1 MPRENEVAVPQAR
14 TLGATSKTSAVLS
27 VLNISELT
35 QNRRFVCDKR
45 ERVLLVT
52 CMFSYQYLYVIWTI
66 MFTGLL
72 QKDLLKGR

>member
-45 ERVLLVT
+45 ERVLLV
-52 CMFSYQYLYVIWTI
+52 CSLDNNVYWS
-66 MFTGLL
+66 FT
-72 QKDLLKGR
+72 KRST